1 MSETNDLQRMRELID
16 KLNEASRRYYDQ
28 NESDISDDEWDAM
41 YAELRGLEEK
51 TGERMAD
58 SPTRRVGGAVMEGF
72 EQHRH
77 IARLWSMDKAQSEEE
92 ILAWA
97 QRCEKQTNDAGGLP
111 KNSYCVEYKLDGL
124 TVNLTY
130 DGGKL
135 VQAATRGNGEI
146 GEAILPQAMTIRTIP
161 LTIPFIG
168 RMEVQGEGIMRLSE
182 LKKYNETA
190 AEPLKNARNA
200 AAGALRNLDPQ
211 VTASRHLDAFF
222 YQIGYIEG
230 RSFETQQDMLAFMK
244 ENGLNIS
251 PFVCPAQT
259 IEEALKAVHE
269 IEQKRETLDFL
280 IDGATIKITDMRT
293 REVLGTTDK
302 FPRWSIAFKFP
313 AQETVTKLLKITWEV
328 GRTGKL
334 TPLAHLSPVDICGV
348 TVKRATLNNYD
359 DICRK
364 RVRIGSEVWV
374 RRSNDVIPE
383 IMGVVWDGEGEAPE
397 TDIQPPTVCPACGGE
412 LVKLREDGVHLF
424 CLNRTSCRPQAIAR
438 MAHFASRQ
446 GMDIETF
453 STRTA
458 GSFYDELGVRSAA
471 DLYHLDREKLVALK
485 GFGEKKAEKLF
496 AELEKS
502 KDCELDAF
510 LFAIGIPNIGK
521 KTACDLMA
529 HFGTLEALMGASEQE
544 LVDVEDVGGIVAASI
559 TEYFSD
565 EENRRFVNRLLEAGV
580 RPQMHAQQDAGTLFE
595 GMTFVLTGTLPT
607 LSRAQA
613 QEMIRKNGGK
623 ATGSVSKKTS
633 IVLAGES
640 AGSKL
645 DKAREPGGAH
655 HRRGTVFADDRAAE
669 APGADG
675 RLKTCTLNEKICG
688 SRPFPFVNL
697 SWYNQE

>member
-1 MSETNDLQRMRELID
+1 
-16 KLNEASRRYYDQ
+16 
-28 NESDISDDEWDAM
+28 
-41 YAELRGLEEK
+41 
-51 TGERMAD
+51 
-58 SPTRRVGGAVMEGF
+58 
-72 EQHRH
+72 
-77 IARLWSMDKAQSEEE
+77 MDKAQSEEE

-97 QRCEKQTNDAGGLP
+97 QRCEKQTTEAGGLP

-130 DGGKL
+130 DGGRL
-135 VQAATRGNGEI
+135 IQAATRGNGEV

-161 LTIPFIG
+161 LTIPFTG

-182 LKKYNETA
+182 LKKYNETS

-230 RSFETQQDMLAFMK
+230 RSFETQQDMLDFMK
-244 ENGLNIS
+244 TNGLNIS
-251 PFVCPAQT
+251 PFVRPAQT
-259 IEEALKAVHE
+259 IEEALEAVHQ
-269 IEQKRETLDFL
+269 IEKERETLDFL

-397 TDIQPPTVCPACGGE
+397 TDIQPPTVCPACGGP
-412 LVKLREDGVHLF
+412 LVKLRQDGVHLF

-458 GSFYDELGVRSAA
+458 GLFYDELGVRSAA
-471 DLYHLDREKLVALK
+471 DLYSLGREKLVALK
-485 GFGEKKAEKLF
+485 GFGEKKADKLF

-521 KTACDLMA
+521 KTAYDLMA
-529 HFGTLEALMGASEQE
+529 HFGTLEALMGATEQE
-544 LVDVEDVGGIVAASI
+544 LVDIEDVGEIVASSI
-559 TEYFSD
+559 TEYFAD
-565 EENRRFVNRLLEAGV
+565 EENRCFVNRLLEAGV
-580 RPQMHAQQDAGTLFE
+580 HPQMHMQEDAGTLFE
-595 GMTFVLTGTLPT
+595 GLTFVLTGTLPT

-645 DKAREPGGAH
+645 DKARELGV
-655 HRRGTVFADDRAAE
+655 TIIDE
-669 APGADG
+669 AQFL
-675 RLKTCTLNEKICG
+675 RMIEQQK
-688 SRPFPFVNL
+688 RPETFGN
-697 SWYNQE
+697 

>member
-41 YAELRGLEEK
+41 YAELRRLEEK
-51 TGERMAD
+51 TGERMTD

-92 ILAWA
+92 IFAWA
-97 QRCEKQTNDAGGLP
+97 QRCEKQTDDAGGLP

-135 VQAATRGNGEI
+135 VQAATRGNGEV

-161 LTIPFIG
+161 LTIPFTG

-230 RSFETQQDMLAFMK
+230 KSFETQQDMLAFMK

-251 PFVCPAQT
+251 PFVRPAQT
-259 IEEALKAVHE
+259 IEEAMEAVHE
-269 IEQKRETLDFL
+269 IEKERETLDFL

-334 TPLAHLSPVDICGV
+334 TPLAHLAPVDICGV

-383 IMGVVWDGEGEAPE
+383 IMGVVWDGEGEPPE

-458 GSFYDELGVRSAA
+458 GLFYDELGVRSAA
-471 DLYHLDREKLVALK
+471 DLYILDREKLVALK
-485 GFGEKKAEKLF
+485 GFGEKKADKLF

-502 KDCELDAF
+502 KNCELDSF

-521 KTACDLMA
+521 KTAYDLMA
-529 HFGTLEALMGASEQE
+529 HFGTLEALMSATEQE
-544 LVDVEDVGGIVAASI
+544 LVDIEDVGEIVASSI
-559 TEYFSD
+559 TEYFAD

-580 RPQMHAQQDAGTLFE
+580 RPQMHAQEDAGTLFE
-595 GMTFVLTGTLPT
+595 GLTFVLTGTLPT

-623 ATGSVSKKTS
+623 ATGSVSRKTS

-645 DKAREPGGAH
+645 DKARELGVRIIDEAQFLQMIEQQKRPE
-655 HRRGTVFADDRAAE
+655 TTDD
-669 APGADG
+669 
-675 RLKTCTLNEKICG
+675 
-688 SRPFPFVNL
+688 
-697 SWYNQE
+697 

>member
-16 KLNEASRRYYDQ
+16 KLNEASRRYYDR

-41 YAELRGLEEK
+41 YAELRRLEEK
-51 TGERMAD
+51 TGERMTD

-92 ILAWA
+92 IFAWA
-97 QRCEKQTNDAGGLP
+97 QRCEKQTDDAGGLP

-135 VQAATRGNGEI
+135 VQAATRGNGEV

-161 LTIPFIG
+161 LTIPFTG

-230 RSFETQQDMLAFMK
+230 KSFETQQDMLAFMK

-251 PFVCPAQT
+251 PFVRPAQT
-259 IEEALKAVHE
+259 IEEALEAVHE
-269 IEQKRETLDFL
+269 IEKERETLDFL

-334 TPLAHLSPVDICGV
+334 TPLAHLAPVDICGV

-383 IMGVVWDGEGEAPE
+383 IMGVVWDGEGEPPE

-458 GSFYDELGVRSAA
+458 GLFYDELGVRSAA
-471 DLYHLDREKLVALK
+471 DLYSLDREKLVALK
-485 GFGEKKAEKLF
+485 GFGEKKADKLF

-502 KDCELDAF
+502 KNCELDSF

-521 KTACDLMA
+521 KTAYDLMA
-529 HFGTLEALMGASEQE
+529 HFGTLEALMSATEQE
-544 LVDVEDVGGIVAASI
+544 LVDIEDVGEIVASSI
-559 TEYFSD
+559 TEYFAD

-580 RPQMHAQQDAGTLFE
+580 RPQMHAQEDAGTLFE
-595 GMTFVLTGTLPT
+595 GLTFVLTGTLPT

-623 ATGSVSKKTS
+623 ATGSVSRKTS

-645 DKAREPGGAH
+645 DKARELGVRIIDEAQFLQMIEQQKRPE
-655 HRRGTVFADDRAAE
+655 TTDD
-669 APGADG
+669 
-675 RLKTCTLNEKICG
+675 
-688 SRPFPFVNL
+688 
-697 SWYNQE
+697 

>member
-135 VQAATRGNGEI
+135 VQAATRGNGEV

-161 LTIPFIG
+161 LTIPFTG

-251 PFVCPAQT
+251 PFVRPAQT
-259 IEEALKAVHE
+259 IEEALEAVHE

-458 GSFYDELGVRSAA
+458 GLFYDELGVRSAA

-521 KTACDLMA
+521 KTAYDLMA

-544 LVDVEDVGGIVAASI
+544 LEDVEDVGGIVAASI
-559 TEYFSD
+559 TEYFAD

-645 DKAREPGGAH
+645 DKARELGV
-655 HRRGTVFADDRAAE
+655 RIIDE
-669 APGADG
+669 AQFLQMIEQQK
-675 RLKTCTLNEKICG
+675 RLEMTG
-688 SRPFPFVNL
+688 D
-697 SWYNQE
+697 

>member
-1 MSETNDLQRMRELID
+1 MGETNDLQRMRGLID

-41 YAELRGLEEK
+41 YAELRKLEEK

-97 QRCEKQTNDAGGLP
+97 QRCEKQTTEAGGLP

-130 DGGKL
+130 DGGRL
-135 VQAATRGNGEI
+135 IQAATRGNGEV

-161 LTIPFIG
+161 LTIPFTG

-182 LKKYNETA
+182 LKKYNETS

-230 RSFETQQDMLAFMK
+230 RSFETQQDMLDFMK
-244 ENGLNIS
+244 ANGLNIS
-251 PFVCPAQT
+251 PFVRPAQT
-259 IEEALKAVHE
+259 IEEALEAVHQ
-269 IEQKRETLDFL
+269 IEKERETLDFL

-397 TDIQPPTVCPACGGE
+397 TDIQPPTICPACGGP
-412 LVKLREDGVHLF
+412 LVKLRQDGVHLF

-458 GSFYDELGVRSAA
+458 GLFYDELGVHSAA
-471 DLYHLDREKLVALK
+471 DLYSLDREKLVALK
-485 GFGEKKAEKLF
+485 GFGEKKADKLF

-521 KTACDLMA
+521 KTAYDLMA
-529 HFGTLEALMGASEQE
+529 HFGTLEALMGATEQE
-544 LVDVEDVGGIVAASI
+544 LVDIEDVGEIVASSI
-559 TEYFSD
+559 TEYFAD

-580 RPQMHAQQDAGTLFE
+580 HPQMHMQEDAGTLFE
-595 GMTFVLTGTLPT
+595 GLTFVLTGTLPT

-645 DKAREPGGAH
+645 DKARELGV
-655 HRRGTVFADDRAAE
+655 TIIDE
-669 APGADG
+669 AQFL
-675 RLKTCTLNEKICG
+675 RMIERQK
-688 SRPFPFVNL
+688 RPETFGN
-697 SWYNQE
+697 

>member
-161 LTIPFIG
+161 LTIPFTG

-244 ENGLNIS
+244 ENDLNIS

-458 GSFYDELGVRSAA
+458 GLFYDELGVRSAA

-521 KTACDLMA
+521 KTAYDLMA

-544 LVDVEDVGGIVAASI
+544 LVDIEDVGGIVAASI
-559 TEYFSD
+559 TEYFAD

-645 DKAREPGGAH
+645 DKARELGVRIIDEAQFLQMIEQQKRPE
-655 HRRGTVFADDRAAE
+655 TTDD
-669 APGADG
+669 
-675 RLKTCTLNEKICG
+675 
-688 SRPFPFVNL
+688 
-697 SWYNQE
+697 

>member
-161 LTIPFIG
+161 FTG

-251 PFVCPAQT
+251 PFVRPAQT

-458 GSFYDELGVRSAA
+458 GLFYDELGVRSAA

-521 KTACDLMA
+521 KTAYDLMA

-580 RPQMHAQQDAGTLFE
+580 RPQVHAQQDAGTLFE

-645 DKAREPGGAH
+645 DKARELGVRIIDEAQFLQMIEQQKRPGPTG
-655 HRRGTVFADDRAAE
+655 D
-669 APGADG
+669 
-675 RLKTCTLNEKICG
+675 
-688 SRPFPFVNL
+688 
-697 SWYNQE
+697 

>member
-1 MSETNDLQRMRELID
+1 MGETNDLQRMRGLID

-41 YAELRGLEEK
+41 YAELRKLEEK

-97 QRCEKQTNDAGGLP
+97 QRCEKQTTEAGGLP

-130 DGGKL
+130 DGGRL
-135 VQAATRGNGEI
+135 IQAATRGNGEV

-161 LTIPFIG
+161 LTIPFTG

-182 LKKYNETA
+182 LKKYNETS

-230 RSFETQQDMLAFMK
+230 RSFETQQDMLDFMK
-244 ENGLNIS
+244 ANGLNIS
-251 PFVCPAQT
+251 PFVRPAQT
-259 IEEALKAVHE
+259 IEEALEAVHQ
-269 IEQKRETLDFL
+269 IEKERETLDFL
-280 IDGATIKITDMRT
+280 IDGATIKIADMRT

-397 TDIQPPTVCPACGGE
+397 TDIQPPTICPACGGP
-412 LVKLREDGVHLF
+412 LVKLRQDGVHLF

-458 GSFYDELGVRSAA
+458 GLFYDELGVRSAA
-471 DLYHLDREKLVALK
+471 DLYSLDREKLVALK
-485 GFGEKKAEKLF
+485 GFGEKKADKLF

-521 KTACDLMA
+521 KTAYDLMA
-529 HFGTLEALMGASEQE
+529 HFGTLEALMGATEQE
-544 LVDVEDVGGIVAASI
+544 LVDIEDVGEIVASSI
-559 TEYFSD
+559 TEYFAD

-580 RPQMHAQQDAGTLFE
+580 HPQMHMQEDAGTLFE
-595 GMTFVLTGTLPT
+595 GLTFVLTGTLPT

-645 DKAREPGGAH
+645 DKARELGV
-655 HRRGTVFADDRAAE
+655 TIIDE
-669 APGADG
+669 AQFL
-675 RLKTCTLNEKICG
+675 RMIEQQK
-688 SRPFPFVNL
+688 RPETFGN
-697 SWYNQE
+697 

>member
-1 MSETNDLQRMRELID
+1 MGETNDLQRMRGLID

-41 YAELRGLEEK
+41 YAELRKLEEK

-97 QRCEKQTNDAGGLP
+97 QRCEKQTTEAGGLP

-130 DGGKL
+130 DDGRL
-135 VQAATRGNGEI
+135 IQAATRGNGEV

-161 LTIPFIG
+161 LTIPFTG

-182 LKKYNETA
+182 LKKYNETS

-230 RSFETQQDMLAFMK
+230 RSFETQQDMLDFMK
-244 ENGLNIS
+244 TNGLNIS
-251 PFVCPAQT
+251 PFVRPAQT
-259 IEEALKAVHE
+259 IEEALEAVHQ
-269 IEQKRETLDFL
+269 IEKERETLDFL

-397 TDIQPPTVCPACGGE
+397 TDIQPPTVCPACGGP
-412 LVKLREDGVHLF
+412 LVKLRQEGVHLF

-458 GSFYDELGVRSAA
+458 GLFYDELGVRSAA
-471 DLYHLDREKLVALK
+471 DLYSLDREKLVALK
-485 GFGEKKAEKLF
+485 GFGEKKADKLF

-521 KTACDLMA
+521 KTAYDLMA
-529 HFGTLEALMGASEQE
+529 HFGTLEALMGATEQE
-544 LVDVEDVGGIVAASI
+544 LVDIEDVGEIVASSI
-559 TEYFSD
+559 TEYFAD

-580 RPQMHAQQDAGTLFE
+580 HPQMHMQEDAGTLFE
-595 GMTFVLTGTLPT
+595 GLTFVLTGTLPT

-645 DKAREPGGAH
+645 DKARELGV
-655 HRRGTVFADDRAAE
+655 TIIDE
-669 APGADG
+669 AQFL
-675 RLKTCTLNEKICG
+675 RMIEQQK
-688 SRPFPFVNL
+688 RPETFGN
-697 SWYNQE
+697 

>member
-77 IARLWSMDKAQSEEE
+77 IARLWSMDKAQSEDE

-161 LTIPFIG
+161 LTIPFTG

-244 ENGLNIS
+244 ENGLSIS
-251 PFVCPAQT
+251 PFVRPAQT
-259 IEEALKAVHE
+259 IEEALEAVHE

-453 STRTA
+453 STRPA
-458 GSFYDELGVRSAA
+458 GLFYDELGVRSAA

-521 KTACDLMA
+521 KTAYDLMA

-559 TEYFSD
+559 TEYFAD

-623 ATGSVSKKTS
+623 ATGSVSKKTN

-645 DKAREPGGAH
+645 DKARELGV
-655 HRRGTVFADDRAAE
+655 RIIDE
-669 APGADG
+669 AQFLQMIEQQKHPEMTGD
-675 RLKTCTLNEKICG
+675 
-688 SRPFPFVNL
+688 
-697 SWYNQE
+697 

>member
-1 MSETNDLQRMRELID
+1 MSETNDLQRIRELID

-161 LTIPFIG
+161 LTIPFTG

-251 PFVCPAQT
+251 PFVCPVQT
-259 IEEALKAVHE
+259 IEEALEAVHE

-458 GSFYDELGVRSAA
+458 GLFYDELGVRSAA

-521 KTACDLMA
+521 KTAYDLMA

-544 LVDVEDVGGIVAASI
+544 LEDVEDVGGIVAASI

-565 EENRRFVNRLLEAGV
+565 EENRRFVNRLLEAGI

-645 DKAREPGGAH
+645 DKARELGV
-655 HRRGTVFADDRAAE
+655 RIIDE
-669 APGADG
+669 AQF
-675 RLKTCTLNEKICG
+675 LQMIEQQK
-688 SRPFPFVNL
+688 RPEPTGD
-697 SWYNQE
+697 

>member
-1 MSETNDLQRMRELID
+1 MGETNDLQRMRGLID

-41 YAELRGLEEK
+41 YAELRKLEEK

-97 QRCEKQTNDAGGLP
+97 QRCEKQTTEAGGLP

-130 DGGKL
+130 DGGRL
-135 VQAATRGNGEI
+135 IQAATRGNGEV

-161 LTIPFIG
+161 LTIPFTG

-182 LKKYNETA
+182 LKKYNETS

-230 RSFETQQDMLAFMK
+230 RSFETQQDMLDFMK
-244 ENGLNIS
+244 TNGLNIS
-251 PFVCPAQT
+251 PFVRPAQT
-259 IEEALKAVHE
+259 IEEALEAVHQ
-269 IEQKRETLDFL
+269 IEKERETLDFL

-397 TDIQPPTVCPACGGE
+397 TDIQQPTVCPACGGP
-412 LVKLREDGVHLF
+412 LVKLRQDGVHLF

-458 GSFYDELGVRSAA
+458 GLFYDELGVRSAA
-471 DLYHLDREKLVALK
+471 DLYSLDRQKLVALK
-485 GFGEKKAEKLF
+485 GFGEKKADKLF

-521 KTACDLMA
+521 KTAYDLMA
-529 HFGTLEALMGASEQE
+529 HFGTLEALMGATEQE
-544 LVDVEDVGGIVAASI
+544 LVDIEDVGEIVASSI
-559 TEYFSD
+559 TEYFAD

-580 RPQMHAQQDAGTLFE
+580 HPQMHMQEDAGTLFE
-595 GMTFVLTGTLPT
+595 GLTFVLTGTLPT

-645 DKAREPGGAH
+645 DKARELGV
-655 HRRGTVFADDRAAE
+655 TIIDE
-669 APGADG
+669 AQFL
-675 RLKTCTLNEKICG
+675 RLIEQQK
-688 SRPFPFVNL
+688 RPETFGN
-697 SWYNQE
+697 

>member
-1 MSETNDLQRMRELID
+1 MSETNDLQRIRELID

-161 LTIPFIG
+161 LTIPFTG

-230 RSFETQQDMLAFMK
+230 KSFETQQDMLAFMK

-251 PFVCPAQT
+251 PFVRPAQT
-259 IEEALKAVHE
+259 IEEALEAVHE

-458 GSFYDELGVRSAA
+458 GLFYDELGVRSAA

-521 KTACDLMA
+521 KTAYDLMA
-529 HFGTLEALMGASEQE
+529 HFGTLEALMSASEQE
-544 LVDVEDVGGIVAASI
+544 LEDVEDVGGIVAASI
-559 TEYFSD
+559 TEYFAD
-565 EENRRFVNRLLEAGV
+565 EENRRFVNRLLEAGI

-645 DKAREPGGAH
+645 DKARELGVRIIDEAQFLQMIEQQKRPE
-655 HRRGTVFADDRAAE
+655 TTDD
-669 APGADG
+669 
-675 RLKTCTLNEKICG
+675 
-688 SRPFPFVNL
+688 
-697 SWYNQE
+697 

>member
-1 MSETNDLQRMRELID
+1 MSETNDSQRMRELID

-58 SPTRRVGGAVMEGF
+58 SPTRRVGGTVMEGF

-135 VQAATRGNGEI
+135 VQAATRGNGEV

-161 LTIPFIG
+161 LTIPFTG

-230 RSFETQQDMLAFMK
+230 RSFETQQHMLAFMK

-251 PFVCPAQT
+251 PFVRPAQT
-259 IEEALKAVHE
+259 IEEALEAVHE

-458 GSFYDELGVRSAA
+458 GLFYDELGVRSAA

-485 GFGEKKAEKLF
+485 GFGEKKAEKLY

-521 KTACDLMA
+521 KTAYDLMA

-544 LVDVEDVGGIVAASI
+544 LEDVEDVGGIVAASI
-559 TEYFSD
+559 TEYFAD

-595 GMTFVLTGTLPT
+595 VMTFVPTGTLPT

-645 DKAREPGGAH
+645 DKARELGV
-655 HRRGTVFADDRAAE
+655 RIIDE
-669 APGADG
+669 AQF
-675 RLKTCTLNEKICG
+675 LQMIEQQK
-688 SRPFPFVNL
+688 RPEPTGD
-697 SWYNQE
+697 

>member
-16 KLNEASRRYYDQ
+16 KLNEASRRYYDR

-41 YAELRGLEEK
+41 YAELRRLEEK
-51 TGERMAD
+51 TGERMTD

-92 ILAWA
+92 IFAWA
-97 QRCEKQTNDAGGLP
+97 QRCEKQTDDAGGLP

-135 VQAATRGNGEI
+135 VQAATRGNGEV

-161 LTIPFIG
+161 LTIPFTG

-230 RSFETQQDMLAFMK
+230 KSFETQQDMLAFMK

-251 PFVCPAQT
+251 PFVRPAQT
-259 IEEALKAVHE
+259 IEEAMEAVHE
-269 IEQKRETLDFL
+269 IEKERETLDFL

-334 TPLAHLSPVDICGV
+334 TPLAHLAPVDICGV

-383 IMGVVWDGEGEAPE
+383 IMGVVWDGEGEPPE

-458 GSFYDELGVRSAA
+458 GLFYDELGVRSAA
-471 DLYHLDREKLVALK
+471 DLYSLDREKLVALK
-485 GFGEKKAEKLF
+485 GFGEKKADKLF

-502 KDCELDAF
+502 KNSELDSF

-521 KTACDLMA
+521 KTAYDLMA
-529 HFGTLEALMGASEQE
+529 HFGTLEALMSATEQE
-544 LVDVEDVGGIVAASI
+544 LVDIEDVGEIVASSI
-559 TEYFSD
+559 TEYFAD
-565 EENRRFVNRLLEAGV
+565 EENRCFVNRLLEAGV
-580 RPQMHAQQDAGTLFE
+580 RPQMHAQEDAGTLFE
-595 GMTFVLTGTLPT
+595 GLTFVLTGTLPT

-623 ATGSVSKKTS
+623 ATGSVSRKTS

-645 DKAREPGGAH
+645 DKARELGVRIIDEAQFLQMIEQQKRPE
-655 HRRGTVFADDRAAE
+655 TTDD
-669 APGADG
+669 
-675 RLKTCTLNEKICG
+675 
-688 SRPFPFVNL
+688 
-697 SWYNQE
+697 

>member
-1 MSETNDLQRMRELID
+1 MSETNDSQRMRELID

-111 KNSYCVEYKLDGL
+111 KNSYCVEYKPDGL

-135 VQAATRGNGEI
+135 VQAATRGNGEV

-161 LTIPFIG
+161 LAIPFTG

-251 PFVCPAQT
+251 PFVRPAQT
-259 IEEALKAVHE
+259 IEEALEAVHE

-458 GSFYDELGVRSAA
+458 GLFYDELGVRSAA

-521 KTACDLMA
+521 KTAYDLMA

-544 LVDVEDVGGIVAASI
+544 LEDVEDVGGIVAASI
-559 TEYFSD
+559 TEYFAD

-645 DKAREPGGAH
+645 DKARELGV
-655 HRRGTVFADDRAAE
+655 RIIDE
-669 APGADG
+669 AQF
-675 RLKTCTLNEKICG
+675 LQMIEQQK
-688 SRPFPFVNL
+688 RPEPTGD
-697 SWYNQE
+697 

>member
-161 LTIPFIG
+161 LTIPFTG

-302 FPRWSIAFKFP
+302 FPRSSIAFKSP

-458 GSFYDELGVRSAA
+458 GLFYDELGVRSAA

-521 KTACDLMA
+521 KTAYDLMA

-544 LVDVEDVGGIVAASI
+544 LEDVEDVGGIVAASI
-559 TEYFSD
+559 TEYFAD

-645 DKAREPGGAH
+645 DKARELGV
-655 HRRGTVFADDRAAE
+655 RIIDE
-669 APGADG
+669 AQF
-675 RLKTCTLNEKICG
+675 LQMIEQQK
-688 SRPFPFVNL
+688 RPEPTGD
-697 SWYNQE
+697 

>member
-1 MSETNDLQRMRELID
+1 MSETSDLQRMRELID

-161 LTIPFIG
+161 LTIPFTG

-230 RSFETQQDMLAFMK
+230 KSFETQQDMLAFMK

-251 PFVCPAQT
+251 PFVRPAQT
-259 IEEALKAVHE
+259 IEEALEAVHE
-269 IEQKRETLDFL
+269 IEQKRATLDFL

-383 IMGVVWDGEGEAPE
+383 IMGVVWDGEGEVPE

-412 LVKLREDGVHLF
+412 LVKLREDGAHLF

-458 GSFYDELGVRSAA
+458 GLFYDELGVRSAA

-521 KTACDLMA
+521 KTAYDLMA

-544 LVDVEDVGGIVAASI
+544 LEDVEDVGGIVAASI
-559 TEYFSD
+559 TEYFAD

-645 DKAREPGGAH
+645 DKARELGV
-655 HRRGTVFADDRAAE
+655 RIIDE
-669 APGADG
+669 AQF
-675 RLKTCTLNEKICG
+675 LQMIEQQK
-688 SRPFPFVNL
+688 RPEPTGD
-697 SWYNQE
+697 

>member
-1 MSETNDLQRMRELID
+1 MGETNDLQRMRGLID

-41 YAELRGLEEK
+41 YAELRKLEEK

-97 QRCEKQTNDAGGLP
+97 QRCEKQTTEAGGLP

-130 DGGKL
+130 DGGRL
-135 VQAATRGNGEI
+135 IQAATRGNGEV

-161 LTIPFIG
+161 LTIPFTG

-182 LKKYNETA
+182 LKKYNETSS
-190 AEPLKNARNA
+190 EPLKNARNA

-230 RSFETQQDMLAFMK
+230 RSFETQQDMLDFMK
-244 ENGLNIS
+244 ANGLNIS
-251 PFVCPAQT
+251 PFVRPAQT
-259 IEEALKAVHE
+259 IEEALEAVHQ
-269 IEQKRETLDFL
+269 IEKERETLDFL

-397 TDIQPPTVCPACGGE
+397 TDIQPPTICPACGGP
-412 LVKLREDGVHLF
+412 LVKLRQDGVHLF

-458 GSFYDELGVRSAA
+458 GLFYDELGVRSAA
-471 DLYHLDREKLVALK
+471 DLYSLDREKLVALK
-485 GFGEKKAEKLF
+485 GFGEKKADKLF

-521 KTACDLMA
+521 KTAYDLMA
-529 HFGTLEALMGASEQE
+529 HFGTLEALMGATEQE
-544 LVDVEDVGGIVAASI
+544 LVDIEDVGEIVASSI
-559 TEYFSD
+559 TEYFAD
-565 EENRRFVNRLLEAGV
+565 EENRRFVNRLLEVGV
-580 RPQMHAQQDAGTLFE
+580 HPQMHMQEDAGTLFE
-595 GMTFVLTGTLPT
+595 GLTFVLTGTLPT

-645 DKAREPGGAH
+645 DKARELGV
-655 HRRGTVFADDRAAE
+655 TIIDE
-669 APGADG
+669 AQFL
-675 RLKTCTLNEKICG
+675 RMIEQQK
-688 SRPFPFVNL
+688 RPETFGN
-697 SWYNQE
+697 

>member
-135 VQAATRGNGEI
+135 VQAATRGNGEV

-161 LTIPFIG
+161 LTIPFTG

-251 PFVCPAQT
+251 PFVRPVQT
-259 IEEALKAVHE
+259 IEEALEAVHE

-458 GSFYDELGVRSAA
+458 GLFYDELGVRSAA

-521 KTACDLMA
+521 KTAYDLMA

-544 LVDVEDVGGIVAASI
+544 LEDVEDVGGIVAASI
-559 TEYFSD
+559 TEYFAD

-580 RPQMHAQQDAGTLFE
+580 CPQMHAQQDAGTLFE

-623 ATGSVSKKTS
+623 ATGSVSRKTS

-645 DKAREPGGAH
+645 DKARELGV
-655 HRRGTVFADDRAAE
+655 RIIDE
-669 APGADG
+669 AQFLQMIEQ
-675 RLKTCTLNEKICG
+675 RK
-688 SRPFPFVNL
+688 RPEPTGD
-697 SWYNQE
+697 

>member
-1 MSETNDLQRMRELID
+1 MSETNDLQRIRELID

-161 LTIPFIG
+161 LTIPFTG

-190 AEPLKNARNA
+190 DEPLKNARNA

-251 PFVCPAQT
+251 PFVRPAQT

-458 GSFYDELGVRSAA
+458 GLFYDELGVRSAA

-496 AELEKS
+496 TELEKS

-521 KTACDLMA
+521 KTAYDLMA

-580 RPQMHAQQDAGTLFE
+580 RPQVHAQQDAGTLFE

-645 DKAREPGGAH
+645 DKARELGV
-655 HRRGTVFADDRAAE
+655 RIIDE
-669 APGADG
+669 AQF
-675 RLKTCTLNEKICG
+675 LQMIEQQK
-688 SRPFPFVNL
+688 RPEPTGD
-697 SWYNQE
+697 

>member
-1 MSETNDLQRMRELID
+1 MSGTNDLQRMRELID

-135 VQAATRGNGEI
+135 VQAATRGNGEV
-146 GEAILPQAMTIRTIP
+146 GEAILSQAMTIRTIP
-161 LTIPFIG
+161 LTIPFTG

-251 PFVCPAQT
+251 PFVRPAQT
-259 IEEALKAVHE
+259 IEEALEAVHE

-458 GSFYDELGVRSAA
+458 GLFYDELGVRSAA

-521 KTACDLMA
+521 KTAYDLMA

-544 LVDVEDVGGIVAASI
+544 LEDVEDVGGIVAASI
-559 TEYFSD
+559 TEYFAD

-645 DKAREPGGAH
+645 DKARELGV
-655 HRRGTVFADDRAAE
+655 RIIDE
-669 APGADG
+669 AQF
-675 RLKTCTLNEKICG
+675 LQMIEQQK
-688 SRPFPFVNL
+688 RPEPTGD
-697 SWYNQE
+697 

>member
-1 MSETNDLQRMRELID
+1 MSETNDLQRIRELID

-41 YAELRGLEEK
+41 YAELRKLEEK

-77 IARLWSMDKAQSEEE
+77 IARLWSMDKAQSEDE

-135 VQAATRGNGEI
+135 VQAATRGNGEV

-161 LTIPFIG
+161 LTIPFTG

-230 RSFETQQDMLAFMK
+230 KSFETQQDMLAFMK

-251 PFVCPAQT
+251 PFVRPAQT
-259 IEEALKAVHE
+259 IEEALEAVHE

-334 TPLAHLSPVDICGV
+334 TPLAHLAPVDICGV

-458 GSFYDELGVRSAA
+458 GLFYDELGVRSAA

-521 KTACDLMA
+521 KTAYDLMA
-529 HFGTLEALMGASEQE
+529 HFSTLEALMGASEQE
-544 LVDVEDVGGIVAASI
+544 LEDVEDVGGIVAASI
-559 TEYFSD
+559 TEYFAD

-580 RPQMHAQQDAGTLFE
+580 HPQMHAQQDAGTLFE

-645 DKAREPGGAH
+645 DKARELGV
-655 HRRGTVFADDRAAE
+655 RIIDE
-669 APGADG
+669 AQF
-675 RLKTCTLNEKICG
+675 LQMIEQQK
-688 SRPFPFVNL
+688 RPEPTGD
-697 SWYNQE
+697 

>member
-1 MSETNDLQRMRELID
+1 MGETNDLQRMRGLID

-41 YAELRGLEEK
+41 YAELRKLEEK

-97 QRCEKQTNDAGGLP
+97 HRCEKQTTEAGGLP

-130 DGGKL
+130 DGGRL
-135 VQAATRGNGEI
+135 IQAATRGNGEV

-161 LTIPFIG
+161 LTIPFTG

-182 LKKYNETA
+182 LKKYNETS

-230 RSFETQQDMLAFMK
+230 RSFETQQDMLDFMK
-244 ENGLNIS
+244 TNGLNIS
-251 PFVCPAQT
+251 PFVRPAQT
-259 IEEALKAVHE
+259 IEEALEAVHQ
-269 IEQKRETLDFL
+269 IEKERETLDFL

-397 TDIQPPTVCPACGGE
+397 TDIQPPTVCPACGGP
-412 LVKLREDGVHLF
+412 LVKLRQDGVHLF

-458 GSFYDELGVRSAA
+458 GLFYDELGVRSAA
-471 DLYHLDREKLVALK
+471 DLYSLDREKLVVLK
-485 GFGEKKAEKLF
+485 GFGEKKADKLF

-521 KTACDLMA
+521 KTAYDLMA
-529 HFGTLEALMGASEQE
+529 HFGTLEALMGATEQE
-544 LVDVEDVGGIVAASI
+544 LVDIEDVGEIVASSI
-559 TEYFSD
+559 TEYFAD
-565 EENRRFVNRLLEAGV
+565 EENRRFVNRLLEVGV
-580 RPQMHAQQDAGTLFE
+580 HPQMHMQEDAGTLFE
-595 GMTFVLTGTLPT
+595 GLTFVLTGTLPT

-645 DKAREPGGAH
+645 DKARELGV
-655 HRRGTVFADDRAAE
+655 TIIDE
-669 APGADG
+669 AQFL
-675 RLKTCTLNEKICG
+675 RMIEQQK
-688 SRPFPFVNL
+688 RPETFGN
-697 SWYNQE
+697 

>member
-41 YAELRGLEEK
+41 YAELRKLEEK

-135 VQAATRGNGEI
+135 VQAATRGNGEV

-161 LTIPFIG
+161 LTIPFTG

-230 RSFETQQDMLAFMK
+230 KSFETQQDMLAFMK

-251 PFVCPAQT
+251 PFVRPAQT
-259 IEEALKAVHE
+259 IEEALEAVHE

-334 TPLAHLSPVDICGV
+334 TPLAHLAPVDICGV

-458 GSFYDELGVRSAA
+458 GLFYDELGVRSAA

-521 KTACDLMA
+521 KTAYDLMA
-529 HFGTLEALMGASEQE
+529 HFGTLEVLMGASEQE
-544 LVDVEDVGGIVAASI
+544 LEDVEDVGGIVAASI
-559 TEYFSD
+559 TEYFAD

-580 RPQMHAQQDAGTLFE
+580 HPQMHAQQDAGTLFE

-645 DKAREPGGAH
+645 NKARELGVRIIDEAQFLQMIEQQKRPE
-655 HRRGTVFADDRAAE
+655 TTDD
-669 APGADG
+669 
-675 RLKTCTLNEKICG
+675 
-688 SRPFPFVNL
+688 
-697 SWYNQE
+697 

>member
-1 MSETNDLQRMRELID
+1 MGETNDLQRMRGLID

-41 YAELRGLEEK
+41 YAELRKLEEK

-97 QRCEKQTNDAGGLP
+97 QRCEKQTTEAGGLP

-130 DGGKL
+130 DGGRL
-135 VQAATRGNGEI
+135 IQAATRGNGEV

-161 LTIPFIG
+161 LTIPFTG

-182 LKKYNETA
+182 LKKYNETS

-200 AAGALRNLDPQ
+200 AAGALRNLDPK

-230 RSFETQQDMLAFMK
+230 RSFETQQDMLDFMK
-244 ENGLNIS
+244 ANGLNIS
-251 PFVCPAQT
+251 PFVRPAQT
-259 IEEALKAVHE
+259 IEEALEAVHQ
-269 IEQKRETLDFL
+269 IEKERETLDFL

-397 TDIQPPTVCPACGGE
+397 TDIQPPTVCPACGGP
-412 LVKLREDGVHLF
+412 LVKLRQDGVHLF

-458 GSFYDELGVRSAA
+458 GLFYDELGVRSAA
-471 DLYHLDREKLVALK
+471 DLYSLDREKLVALK
-485 GFGEKKAEKLF
+485 GFGEKKADKLF

-521 KTACDLMA
+521 KTAYDLMA
-529 HFGTLEALMGASEQE
+529 HFGTLEALMGATEQE
-544 LVDVEDVGGIVAASI
+544 LVDIEDVGEIVASSI
-559 TEYFSD
+559 TEYFAD

-580 RPQMHAQQDAGTLFE
+580 HPQMHMQEDAGTLFE
-595 GMTFVLTGTLPT
+595 GLTFVLTGTLPT

-645 DKAREPGGAH
+645 DKARELGV
-655 HRRGTVFADDRAAE
+655 TIIDE
-669 APGADG
+669 AQFL
-675 RLKTCTLNEKICG
+675 RMIEQQK
-688 SRPFPFVNL
+688 RPETFGN
-697 SWYNQE
+697 

>member
-1 MSETNDLQRMRELID
+1 MGETNDLQRMRGLIV

-41 YAELRGLEEK
+41 YAELRKLEEK

-97 QRCEKQTNDAGGLP
+97 QRCEKQTTEAGGLP

-130 DGGKL
+130 DGGRL
-135 VQAATRGNGEI
+135 IQAATRGNGEV

-161 LTIPFIG
+161 LTIPFTG

-182 LKKYNETA
+182 LKKYNETS

-230 RSFETQQDMLAFMK
+230 GSFETQQDMLDFMK
-244 ENGLNIS
+244 ANGLNIS
-251 PFVCPAQT
+251 PFVRPAQT
-259 IEEALKAVHE
+259 IEEALEAVHQ
-269 IEQKRETLDFL
+269 IEKERETLDFL

-397 TDIQPPTVCPACGGE
+397 TDIQPPTICPACGGP
-412 LVKLREDGVHLF
+412 LVKLRQDGVHLF

-458 GSFYDELGVRSAA
+458 GLFYDELGVRSAA
-471 DLYHLDREKLVALK
+471 DLYSLDREKLVALK
-485 GFGEKKAEKLF
+485 GFGEKKADKLF

-521 KTACDLMA
+521 KTAYDLMA
-529 HFGTLEALMGASEQE
+529 HFGTLEALMGATEQE
-544 LVDVEDVGGIVAASI
+544 LVDIEDVGEIVASSI
-559 TEYFSD
+559 TEYFAD

-580 RPQMHAQQDAGTLFE
+580 HPQMHMQEDAGTLFE
-595 GMTFVLTGTLPT
+595 GLTFVLTGTLPT

-645 DKAREPGGAH
+645 DKARELGV
-655 HRRGTVFADDRAAE
+655 TIIDE
-669 APGADG
+669 AQFL
-675 RLKTCTLNEKICG
+675 RMIEQQK
-688 SRPFPFVNL
+688 RPETFGN
-697 SWYNQE
+697 

>member
-1 MSETNDLQRMRELID
+1 MSETSDSQRMRELID

-41 YAELRGLEEK
+41 YAELRKLEEK

-77 IARLWSMDKAQSEEE
+77 IARLWSMDKAQSEDE

-161 LTIPFIG
+161 LTIPFTG

-230 RSFETQQDMLAFMK
+230 KSFETQQDMLAFMK

-251 PFVCPAQT
+251 PFVRPAQT
-259 IEEALKAVHE
+259 IGEALEAVHE

-458 GSFYDELGVRSAA
+458 GLFYDELGVRSAA

-521 KTACDLMA
+521 KTAYDLMA

-544 LVDVEDVGGIVAASI
+544 LEDVEDVGGIVAASI
-559 TEYFSD
+559 TEYFAD

-645 DKAREPGGAH
+645 DKARELGVRIIDEAQFLQMIEQQKRPE
-655 HRRGTVFADDRAAE
+655 TTDD
-669 APGADG
+669 
-675 RLKTCTLNEKICG
+675 
-688 SRPFPFVNL
+688 
-697 SWYNQE
+697 

>member
-1 MSETNDLQRMRELID
+1 VSETNDLQRMRELID

-41 YAELRGLEEK
+41 YAELRKLEEK

-161 LTIPFIG
+161 LTIPFTG

-230 RSFETQQDMLAFMK
+230 MSFETQQDMLAFMK

-458 GSFYDELGVRSAA
+458 GLFYDELGVRSAA

-521 KTACDLMA
+521 KTAYDLMA

-544 LVDVEDVGGIVAASI
+544 LVDIEDVGGIVAASI
-559 TEYFSD
+559 TEYFAD

-623 ATGSVSKKTS
+623 TTGSVSKKTS

-645 DKAREPGGAH
+645 DKARELGV
-655 HRRGTVFADDRAAE
+655 RIIDE
-669 APGADG
+669 AQFLQMIEQQKRP
-675 RLKTCTLNEKICG
+675 KTTG
-688 SRPFPFVNL
+688 D
-697 SWYNQE
+697 

>member
-41 YAELRGLEEK
+41 YAELRKLEEK

-77 IARLWSMDKAQSEEE
+77 IARLWSMDKAQSEDE

-161 LTIPFIG
+161 LTISFTG

-230 RSFETQQDMLAFMK
+230 KSFETQQDMLAFMK

-251 PFVCPAQT
+251 PFVRPAQT

-458 GSFYDELGVRSAA
+458 GLFYDELGVRSAA

-521 KTACDLMA
+521 KTAYDLMA

-544 LVDVEDVGGIVAASI
+544 LVDIEDVGGIVAASI
-559 TEYFSD
+559 TEYFAD

-645 DKAREPGGAH
+645 DKARELGV
-655 HRRGTVFADDRAAE
+655 RIIDE
-669 APGADG
+669 AQFLQMIEQQKRP
-675 RLKTCTLNEKICG
+675 KTTG
-688 SRPFPFVNL
+688 D
-697 SWYNQE
+697 

>member
-1 MSETNDLQRMRELID
+1 MGETNDLQRMRGLID

-28 NESDISDDEWDAM
+28 NESDISDDEWDAL
-41 YAELRGLEEK
+41 YAELRKLEEK

-97 QRCEKQTNDAGGLP
+97 QRCEKQTTEAGGLP

-130 DGGKL
+130 DGGRL
-135 VQAATRGNGEI
+135 IQAATRGNGEV

-161 LTIPFIG
+161 LTIPFTG

-182 LKKYNETA
+182 LKKYNETS

-230 RSFETQQDMLAFMK
+230 RSFETQQDMLDFMK
-244 ENGLNIS
+244 ANGLTIS
-251 PFVCPAQT
+251 PFVRPAQT
-259 IEEALKAVHE
+259 IEEALEAVHQ
-269 IEQKRETLDFL
+269 IEKERETLDFL

-397 TDIQPPTVCPACGGE
+397 TDIQPPTVCPACGGP
-412 LVKLREDGVHLF
+412 LVKLRQDGVHLF

-458 GSFYDELGVRSAA
+458 GLFYDELGVRSAA
-471 DLYHLDREKLVALK
+471 DLYSLDREKLVALK
-485 GFGEKKAEKLF
+485 GFGEKKADKLF

-521 KTACDLMA
+521 KTAYDLMA
-529 HFGTLEALMGASEQE
+529 HFGTLEALMGATEQE
-544 LVDVEDVGGIVAASI
+544 LVDIEDVGEIVASSI
-559 TEYFSD
+559 TEYFAD

-580 RPQMHAQQDAGTLFE
+580 HPQMHMQEDAGTLFE
-595 GMTFVLTGTLPT
+595 GLTFVLTGTLPT

-645 DKAREPGGAH
+645 DKARELGV
-655 HRRGTVFADDRAAE
+655 TIIDE
-669 APGADG
+669 AQFL
-675 RLKTCTLNEKICG
+675 RMIEQQK
-688 SRPFPFVNL
+688 RPETFGN
-697 SWYNQE
+697 

>member
-41 YAELRGLEEK
+41 YAELRRLEEK

-135 VQAATRGNGEI
+135 VQAATRGNGEV

-161 LTIPFIG
+161 LTIPFTG

-251 PFVCPAQT
+251 PFVRPAQT
-259 IEEALKAVHE
+259 IEEALEAVHE

-458 GSFYDELGVRSAA
+458 GLFYDELGVRSAA

-521 KTACDLMA
+521 KTAYDLMA

-559 TEYFSD
+559 TEYFAD

-623 ATGSVSKKTS
+623 ATGSVSRKTS

-645 DKAREPGGAH
+645 DKARELGV
-655 HRRGTVFADDRAAE
+655 RIIDE
-669 APGADG
+669 AQF
-675 RLKTCTLNEKICG
+675 LQMIEQQK
-688 SRPFPFVNL
+688 RPEL
-697 SWYNQE
+697 TGD

>member
-1 MSETNDLQRMRELID
+1 MGETNDLQRMRGLID

-41 YAELRGLEEK
+41 YAELRKLEEK

-97 QRCEKQTNDAGGLP
+97 QRCEKQTTEAGGLP

-130 DGGKL
+130 DGGRL
-135 VQAATRGNGEI
+135 IQAATRGNGEV

-161 LTIPFIG
+161 LTIPFTG

-182 LKKYNETA
+182 LKKYNETS

-230 RSFETQQDMLAFMK
+230 RSFETQQDMLDFMK
-244 ENGLNIS
+244 TNGLNIS
-251 PFVCPAQT
+251 PFVRPAQT
-259 IEEALKAVHE
+259 IEEALEAVHQ
-269 IEQKRETLDFL
+269 IEKERETLDFL

-397 TDIQPPTVCPACGGE
+397 TDIQPPTICPACGGP
-412 LVKLREDGVHLF
+412 LVKLRQDGVHLF

-458 GSFYDELGVRSAA
+458 GLFYDELGVRSAA
-471 DLYHLDREKLVALK
+471 DLYSLDREKLVALK
-485 GFGEKKAEKLF
+485 GFGEKKADKLF

-521 KTACDLMA
+521 KTAYDLMA
-529 HFGTLEALMGASEQE
+529 HFGTLEALMGATEQE
-544 LVDVEDVGGIVAASI
+544 LVDIEDVGEIVASSI
-559 TEYFSD
+559 TEYFAD

-580 RPQMHAQQDAGTLFE
+580 HPQMHMQEDAGTLFE
-595 GMTFVLTGTLPT
+595 GLTFVLTGTLPT

-645 DKAREPGGAH
+645 DKARELGV
-655 HRRGTVFADDRAAE
+655 TIIDE
-669 APGADG
+669 AQFL
-675 RLKTCTLNEKICG
+675 RMIERQK
-688 SRPFPFVNL
+688 RPETFGN
-697 SWYNQE
+697 

>member
-41 YAELRGLEEK
+41 YAELRKLEEK

-77 IARLWSMDKAQSEEE
+77 IARLWSMDKAQSEDE

-161 LTIPFIG
+161 LTISFTG

-230 RSFETQQDMLAFMK
+230 KSFETQQDMLAFMK

-251 PFVCPAQT
+251 PFVRPAQT

-293 REVLGTTDK
+293 RGFKVRRVGHDRK
-302 FPRWSIAFKFP
+302 FCREYYIGMKAAHF
-313 AQETVTKLLKITWEV
+313 TVRDQPQTALLK
-328 GRTGKL
+328 
-334 TPLAHLSPVDICGV
+334 
-348 TVKRATLNNYD
+348 N
-359 DICRK
+359 
-364 RVRIGSEVWV
+364 
-374 RRSNDVIPE
+374 
-383 IMGVVWDGEGEAPE
+383 EGFHY
-397 TDIQPPTVCPACGGE
+397 
-412 LVKLREDGVHLF
+412 LM
-424 CLNRTSCRPQAIAR
+424 N
-438 MAHFASRQ
+438 
-446 GMDIETF
+446 
-453 STRTA
+453 
-458 GSFYDELGVRSAA
+458 SA
-471 DLYHLDREKLVALK
+471 K
-485 GFGEKKAEKLF
+485 
-496 AELEKS
+496 
-502 KDCELDAF
+502 
-510 LFAIGIPNIGK
+510 
-521 KTACDLMA
+521 
-529 HFGTLEALMGASEQE
+529 
-544 LVDVEDVGGIVAASI
+544 
-559 TEYFSD
+559 
-565 EENRRFVNRLLEAGV
+565 
-580 RPQMHAQQDAGTLFE
+580 AGTLYYCHAEPFE
-595 GMTFVLTGTLPT
+595 YCVQNVHGV
-607 LSRAQA
+607 
-613 QEMIRKNGGK
+613 
-623 ATGSVSKKTS
+623 
-633 IVLAGES
+633 
-640 AGSKL
+640 
-645 DKAREPGGAH
+645 DKADDVTYYDKLAPNLRIDVFDCA
-655 HRRGTVFADDRAAE
+655 VFAACTYLIDLE
-669 APGADG
+669 AKKKGAGWFGAQKEGD
-675 RLKTCTLNEKICG
+675 
-688 SRPFPFVNL
+688 
-697 SWYNQE
+697 

>member
-1 MSETNDLQRMRELID
+1 MGETNDLQRMRGLID

-41 YAELRGLEEK
+41 YAELRKLEEK

-97 QRCEKQTNDAGGLP
+97 QRCEKQTTEAGGLP

-130 DGGKL
+130 DGGRL
-135 VQAATRGNGEI
+135 IQAATRGNGEV
-146 GEAILPQAMTIRTIP
+146 GEAILPQTMTIRTIP
-161 LTIPFIG
+161 LTIPFTG

-182 LKKYNETA
+182 LKKYNETS

-230 RSFETQQDMLAFMK
+230 RSFETQQDMLDFMK
-244 ENGLNIS
+244 ANGLNIS
-251 PFVCPAQT
+251 PFVRPAQT
-259 IEEALKAVHE
+259 IEEALEAVHQ
-269 IEQKRETLDFL
+269 IEKERETLDFL
-280 IDGATIKITDMRT
+280 IDGATIKITNMRT

-397 TDIQPPTVCPACGGE
+397 TDIQPPTICPACGGP
-412 LVKLREDGVHLF
+412 LVKLRQDGVHLF

-458 GSFYDELGVRSAA
+458 GLFYDELGVRSAA
-471 DLYHLDREKLVALK
+471 DLYSLDREKLVALK
-485 GFGEKKAEKLF
+485 GFGEKKADKLF

-521 KTACDLMA
+521 KTAYDLMA
-529 HFGTLEALMGASEQE
+529 HFGTLEALMGATEQE
-544 LVDVEDVGGIVAASI
+544 LVDIEDVGEIVASSI
-559 TEYFSD
+559 TEYFAD

-580 RPQMHAQQDAGTLFE
+580 HPQMHMQEDAGTLFE
-595 GMTFVLTGTLPT
+595 GLTFVLTGTLPT

-645 DKAREPGGAH
+645 DKARELGV
-655 HRRGTVFADDRAAE
+655 TIIDE
-669 APGADG
+669 AQFL
-675 RLKTCTLNEKICG
+675 RMIEQQK
-688 SRPFPFVNL
+688 RPETFGN
-697 SWYNQE
+697 